1 MSEQETAKCA
11 YCGAVRPLSEMEKRK
26 LYISA
31 YKQPEYWYC
40 KDKHCFNAAQ
50 SARDS

>member
-1 MSEQETAKCA
+1 MNEQETAKCA

-31 YKQPEYWYC
+31 SKQFEHWYC
-40 KDKHCFNAAQ
+40 KDKNCFNADQ
-50 SARDS
+50 SSRDN